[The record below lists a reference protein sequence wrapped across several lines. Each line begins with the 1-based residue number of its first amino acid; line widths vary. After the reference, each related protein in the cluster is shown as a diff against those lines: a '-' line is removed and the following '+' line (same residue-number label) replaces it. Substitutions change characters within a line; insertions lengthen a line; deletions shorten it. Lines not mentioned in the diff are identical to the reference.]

1 MFVAFGLMVTAQTQL
16 SESQSNEVIASLT
29 KTAASMQ
36 SMQCRFVQEKT
47 SSMLA
52 EPSVAEVFSKDGYVK
67 GFPGAG
73 AFIKDNMDGT
83 VTGNVEFPCIAG
95 IREMEG

>member
-1 MFVAFGLMVTAQTQL
+1 MSRKNRKQRDR
-16 SESQSNEVIASLT
+16 I
-29 KTAASMQ
+29 
-36 SMQCRFVQEKT
+36 R
-47 SSMLA
+47 A

-83 VTGNVEFPCIAG
+83 VTGNVEFPCVAG
-95 IREMEG
+95 VKEASVKTSFTSAVGPPDKETYSKQASERRRL